1 MGIQAVLLVPALL
14 AGVLL
19 PTAAAAP
26 RQDAHGDEVEWY
38 PGGLYVALSG
48 GWMDARASAA
58 QLDAALAD
66 DGWTTSST
74 LDDTD
79 FGWKARLGWRFDA
92 PIAVEVGYADLG
104 TVSSTVRATPSDPQA
119 FLRDLARE
127 HPTAGAGPT
136 LATEVFLADTKRL
149 DLALRGGVWFWDSSI
164 DARGPGG
171 SSYGV
176 SRSGTD
182 LFYGLAVLYRLSD
195 RLQLRAEYEQFGVDG
210 DEVGF
215 ASLGLQVRLR

>member
-1 MGIQAVLLVPALL
+1 MGILALFALPALL
-14 AGVLL
+14 SGPVLS
-19 PTAAAAP
+19 PAALAL
-26 RQDAHGDEVEWY
+26 QKDAQADEVEWY

-104 TVSSTVRATPSDPQA
+104 TVSSTVRATPSDPKA

-149 DLALRGGVWFWDSSI
+149 DLALRGGVWFWDSKI
-164 DARGPGG
+164 DASGPGG
-171 SSYGV
+171 SSYAV

-182 LFYGLAVLYRLSD
+182 LFYGVAVLYRLSD
-195 RLQLRAEYEQFGVDG
+195 RVQLRAEYEQFGVGG